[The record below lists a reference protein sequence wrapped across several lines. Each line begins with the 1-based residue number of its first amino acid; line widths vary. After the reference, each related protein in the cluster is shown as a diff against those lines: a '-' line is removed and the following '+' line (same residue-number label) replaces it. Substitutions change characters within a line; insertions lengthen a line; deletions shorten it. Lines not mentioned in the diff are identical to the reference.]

1 MNFAGYEL
9 NGRLRWGV
17 VRDGRITLAPLG
29 GDWPASL
36 DQVVALGLD
45 QALKLAERLD
55 QAPDAETLDMD
66 PAALRR
72 PLARPPNNVMCLG
85 LNYAAHA
92 RESFKASGKE
102 VELPEHPVVFT
113 KAISSINDPNGDVVL
128 DPEATEK
135 LDWEVEL
142 GVVIGQRA
150 HKVSEADALNH
161 VFGYMVVNDLS
172 ARDLQFRHKQF
183 FLGKSVTGCCP
194 MGPWIVSRDAVADP
208 QALAI
213 RCRVNDAIK
222 QDSNTGDQIF
232 GVAQTIAIL
241 SRSMVLEP
249 GDVIATGTPEGVGF
263 ARTPPEFLHHGD
275 VVECEIDGIGVIRN
289 RIVPPA

>member
-1 MNFAGYEL
+1 MNFASYEL
-9 NGRLRWGV
+9 NGRLRWGI

-29 GDWPASL
+29 GDWPETL
-36 DQVVALGLD
+36 GQVVALGLD
-45 QALKLAERLD
+45 QALKLAGQLD
-55 QAPDAETLDMD
+55 KAPDAETLDMD
-66 PAALRR
+66 AAALRR
-72 PLARPPNNVMCLG
+72 PIARPPNNVMCLG

-92 RESFKASGKE
+92 QESFKASGKE

-142 GVVIGQRA
+142 GVVIGRRA

-208 QALAI
+208 QALVI
-213 RCRVNDAIK
+213 RCRVNDAVK
-222 QDSNTGDQIF
+222 QDSTTGDQIF
-232 GVAQTIAIL
+232 GVARTVAIL